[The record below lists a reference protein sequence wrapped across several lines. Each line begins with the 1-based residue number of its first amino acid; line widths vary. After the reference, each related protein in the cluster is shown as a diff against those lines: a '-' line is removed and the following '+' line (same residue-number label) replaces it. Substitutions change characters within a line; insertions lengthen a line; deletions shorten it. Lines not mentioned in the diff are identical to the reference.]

1 MEISEST
8 RILFEKIQR
17 FEPEYALRIIH
28 NLLMQE
34 RGEQEI
40 ANLASLPDHVIHE
53 FSVRAR
59 IGLEML
65 AIRSGNPSPASF
77 QVHSPFHN
85 MHDGNTSSD
94 FMPLGYMD
102 SVTEHQTR
110 TALLGS
116 ENLHPNI
123 QYVDSVTST
132 AANFNPYNNINYY
145 LEYVPRVAGLNGKN
159 SRRSSNTTEF
169 PFKTCHY
176 FSKGYCR
183 HGNSCKFY
191 HNGQTVSELYG
202 NNDIAVNNEQVISL
216 GSLAKLESEIVELLK
231 QRGNPISI
239 ASLPT
244 AYYEKYKKALQA
256 EGYLAESQRHGKSG
270 CNLTRLLIRL
280 RNSIRL
286 IDRPHGQHAV
296 VLAEDA
302 PKFKGKADCQ
312 NISASQQLYITFPA
326 DSTFSEDDV
335 SNYFRTFGCVIDVRI
350 PHQQERMFG
359 FVTFVY
365 PETVKTILEEGNPH
379 YVRGS
384 QVLVKPY
391 KERSKLVDRKYQHR
405 SEHHVRY
412 SPQYVDFDAE
422 IASSPIS
429 CGNARYQTRLRI
441 DEQYRFFELQR
452 RHLAM
457 LQVAQNTQ
465 SSPPHYDINMN
476 GPRVSDDNLNV
487 QLQPTE
493 SLSYARNFIADNS
506 DKDSRKGVHQADSAF
521 SFRIDTAISTIM

>member
-17 FEPEYALRIIH
+17 FEPEYAPRIIH

-34 RGEQEI
+34 HGEQEI
-40 ANLASLPDHVIHE
+40 AKLASFPDHMIHE
-53 FSVRAR
+53 LSVKAR

-65 AIRSGNPSPASF
+65 ATRSAAGNHSPASF
-77 QVHSPFHN
+77 QVHSPFYN
-85 MHDGNTSSD
+85 MHDGNTNSD
-94 FMPLGYMD
+94 FMPLGFMD
-102 SVTEHQTR
+102 SITEHQTR
-110 TALLGS
+110 TALFGL
-116 ENLHPNI
+116 ENL
-123 QYVDSVTST
+123 QYVDSVKST
-132 AANFNPYNNINYY
+132 AANFNPYNNVNYY
-145 LEYVPRVAGLNGKN
+145 LEYVSRVAGLNRKN
-159 SRRSSNTTEF
+159 GRRSSNTTEF
-169 PFKTCHY
+169 PFKTCYY

-183 HGNSCKFY
+183 HGNSCRFY

-202 NNDIAVNNEQVISL
+202 NNAAYDEQVISL
-216 GSLAKLESEIVELLK
+216 GSLAKLESEIVDLLK

-239 ASLPT
+239 ASLPM
-244 AYYEKYKKALQA
+244 AYYDKYKKALQA

-286 IDRPHGQHAV
+286 IDRPHGQHDV

-312 NISASQQLYITFPA
+312 HISASQQIYLTFPA

-350 PHQQERMFG
+350 PCQHERMFG

-384 QVLVKPY
+384 RVLVKPY
-391 KERSKLVDRKYQHR
+391 KERSKLVDRKNQYRFEQ
-405 SEHHVRY
+405 HHVRY
-412 SPQYVDFDAE
+412 SPQYADFNAE
-422 IASSPIS
+422 ITSSPIS

-441 DEQYRFFELQR
+441 DEQNRFFELQR
-452 RHLAM
+452 RRLAM
-457 LQVAQNTQ
+457 LQVAQRSF
-465 SSPPHYDINMN
+465 SSPPHLGINMN

-493 SLSYARNFIADNS
+493 SFSYAGNFIANNTDE
-506 DKDSRKGVHQADSAF
+506 DSREGVHQPDSAF
-521 SFRIDTAISTIM
+521 SFRIDTTIM

>member
-17 FEPEYALRIIH
+17 FEPEYAPRIIS

-34 RGEQEI
+34 HGEQEI

-53 FSVRAR
+53 LSVKAR
-59 IGLEML
+59 IRIEML
-65 AIRSGNPSPASF
+65 ATRLAISAAGNPSPASF
-77 QVHSPFHN
+77 QVQSPFYN

-94 FMPLGYMD
+94 FMSVGYMD
-102 SVTEHQTR
+102 SVTEQQTR
-110 TALLGS
+110 TSLFGS
-116 ENLHPNI
+116 ENHRYL
-123 QYVDSVTST
+123 DSVIKST
-132 AANFNPYNNINYY
+132 TANFNLYNNCY
-145 LEYVPRVAGLNGKN
+145 LEYVSRVSGLNRKNGK
-159 SRRSSNTTEF
+159 F
-169 PFKTCHY
+169 PFKTCYY

-183 HGNSCKFY
+183 HGNSCRFY
-191 HNGQTVSELYG
+191 HNGQSVSELYG
-202 NNDIAVNNEQVISL
+202 NNDVAANDEQVISL
-216 GSLAKLESEIVELLK
+216 GSLAKLESEIVDLLK

-239 ASLPT
+239 ASLPM
-244 AYYEKYKKALQA
+244 AYYDKYKKALQA

-302 PKFKGKADCQ
+302 AKFMGKTDCQ
-312 NISASQQLYITFPA
+312 NISASQQLYLTFPA

-335 SNYFRTFGCVIDVRI
+335 SNYFRTFGSVVDVRI
-350 PHQQERMFG
+350 PCQQERMFG
-359 FVTFVY
+359 FVTFVH

-384 QVLVKPY
+384 RVLVKPY
-391 KERSKLVDRKYQHR
+391 KERSKLVDRKYPYR
-405 SEHHVRY
+405 FEHHVHY

-422 IASSPIS
+422 ITSSPMS
-429 CGNARYQTRLRI
+429 CGNTRYQTRLQI
-441 DEQYRFFELQR
+441 DEQNRFFELQR
-452 RHLAM
+452 RRLAM
-457 LQVAQNTQ
+457 LQVAQRSL
-465 SSPPHYDINMN
+465 SSPTHLGIDMN
-476 GPRVSDDNLNV
+476 GSRVSDDNLNV

-493 SLSYARNFIADNS
+493 SFSYARNVMADNS
-506 DKDSRKGVHQADSAF
+506 DEDSREGVHQPDTAF
-521 SFRIDTAISTIM
+521 SFRIDTGISAIM